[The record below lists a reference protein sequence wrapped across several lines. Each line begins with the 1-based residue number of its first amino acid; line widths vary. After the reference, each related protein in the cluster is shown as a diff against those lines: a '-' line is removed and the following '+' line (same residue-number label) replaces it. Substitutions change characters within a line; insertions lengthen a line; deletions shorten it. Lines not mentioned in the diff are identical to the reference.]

1 MHVNNKIILS
11 VLSLSVCWS
20 AVAQVKKTTPAKP
33 GNATAKKTAPVVAL
47 KTTEDSLSYA
57 IGLSVANFY
66 KQQNITQIN
75 TALVTRAINDMTKKG
90 NLLMNEQQA
99 NSCIVGY
106 MQKAKAEKASGTKKA
121 GEEFLAANKNKPGVI
136 TLPSGLQYV
145 VLKEG
150 TGPKPGATD
159 KVKCHY
165 HGTLIDGRV
174 FDSSVD
180 RGQPVE
186 LNVNGVI
193 PGWTE
198 ALQLMS
204 VGSKWKLFV
213 PSNLAYG
220 DQQPGPMI
228 APGST
233 LVFEVELL
241 DIVKPQP

>member
-1 MHVNNKIILS
+1 VKHNIILS
-11 VLSLSVCWS
+11 VLSISLCLSVG
-20 AVAQVKKTTPAKP
+20 AQVKKTTPTKT
-33 GNATAKKTAPVVAL
+33 GTGTAKKTAPVFAL

-57 IGLSVANFY
+57 IGVSVAHFY
-66 KQQNITQIN
+66 KQQNITEIN
-75 TALVTRAINDMTKKG
+75 TVLVTRAINDMMKNG

-99 NSCIVGY
+99 NTCMVSY
-106 MQKAKAEKASGTKKA
+106 MEKAKSAKAAGNKKI
-121 GEEFLAANKNKPGVI
+121 GEDFLAANKSKPGVV
-136 TLPSGLQYV
+136 TLPSGLQYI

-150 TGPKPGATD
+150 TGPKPTATD

-198 ALQLMS
+198 ALQLMT

-233 LVFEVELL
+233 LIFDVELL